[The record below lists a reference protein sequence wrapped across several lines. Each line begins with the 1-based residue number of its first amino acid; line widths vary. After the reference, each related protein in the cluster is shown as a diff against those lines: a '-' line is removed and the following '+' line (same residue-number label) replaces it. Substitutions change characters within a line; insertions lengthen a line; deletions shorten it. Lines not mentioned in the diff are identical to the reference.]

1 MPYNITEMAYLQ
13 SILYNLSTMKSSLRA
28 IFFSLLALFF
38 VASLVRS
45 ILSYQDKVQFYHDLQ
60 AEYEKENALNKKLK
74 SDARKGS
81 DYYYVEKQIREK
93 LNLLKESETSVI
105 IPSLT
110 PSPSPTLKIQKSP
123 HMQWLDLVLGRSGA

>member
-1 MPYNITEMAYLQ
+1 
-13 SILYNLSTMKSSLRA
+13 MKSSLRA

-123 HMQWLDLVLGRSGA
+123 HMQWLDLVMGRSGA